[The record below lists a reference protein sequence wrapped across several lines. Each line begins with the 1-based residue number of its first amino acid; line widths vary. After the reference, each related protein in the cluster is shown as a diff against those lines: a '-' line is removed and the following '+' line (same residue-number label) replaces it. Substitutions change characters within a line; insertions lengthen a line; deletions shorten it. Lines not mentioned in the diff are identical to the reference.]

1 MIIRP
6 AREEDLPA
14 IARVHVDTWR
24 ITYAGLIP
32 DDFLASLSYESR
44 EQMWRGTITD
54 SEGRSSLFVA
64 QDLAGHITGFA
75 SCGAERDGD
84 SVYTGELYAI
94 YVDQMAQGKGIG
106 RSLVQSVARDLVQR
120 GHTSL
125 LIWVLANNPY
135 RLFYEAL
142 GGVAVKH
149 KDITF
154 GKATLAEV
162 AYGWPDIQSLT

>member
-24 ITYAGLIP
+24 TTYAGLIP

-44 EQMWRGTITD
+44 KQMWRETITD
-54 SEGRSSLFVA
+54 PEGRSSLFVA
-64 QDLAGHITGFA
+64 HDPAGRVVGFA

-84 SVYTGELYAI
+84 PLYTGELYAI

-106 RSLVQSVARDLVQR
+106 RALVQSAARDLTKR
-120 GHTSL
+120 GHASL

-142 GGVAVKH
+142 GGVAFKH

-154 GKATLAEV
+154 GRATLAEV